1 MPLILE
7 STDFLAHID
16 AEIPAESRDAILAA
30 VRAEHPAGYATA
42 LHPSIP
48 ASYSP
53 KFSPLIEAE
62 HERIAKGLPKPEGTG
77 MDFSRYESL
86 EPPPKT
92 SPHSD
97 EEKPEVLRQWRE
109 TLQRAYASSTYLSGR
124 LTNLAL
130 LETYGK
136 NAWLIGNSQLEEV
149 LKGLER
155 DLSMAKKELASVEEE
170 RRATQEDSVKGELA
184 ALEQSWKNGIRG
196 IVEVQIATEGL
207 KQEILERRRAGV
219 SG

>member
-1 MPLILE
+1 LRL
-7 STDFLAHID
+7 TFADID
-16 AEIPAESRDAILAA
+16 PEVPAESRDALLAA
-30 VRAEHPAGYATA
+30 VRAEHPADYATA
-42 LHPSIP
+42 LHPSVP
-48 ASYSP
+48 TSYTP

-62 HERIAKGLPKPEGTG
+62 HERIAAKLPKPEGTG
-77 MDFSRYESL
+77 MDFSRYEGL

-124 LTNLAL
+124 LTNLSL

-136 NAWLIGNSQLEEV
+136 NAWLIGNSQLEEI
-149 LKGLER
+149 LKGLEV
-155 DLSMAKKELASVEEE
+155 DLSMAKKELANVEEE
-170 RRATQEDSVKGELA
+170 RRATQEDSVKGEME

-207 KQEILERRRAGV
+207 KQEILERRRAAVNG
-219 SG
+219 

>member
-1 MPLILE
+1 M
-7 STDFLAHID
+7 
-16 AEIPAESRDAILAA
+16 PAESRDAIISAI
-30 VRAEHPAGYATA
+30 RAEHPVDYATTF
-42 LHPSIP
+42 HPSVP
-48 ASYSP
+48 TSYTP
-53 KFSPLIEAE
+53 QFSRLIEAE
-62 HERIAKGLPKPEGTG
+62 HERIASKLPKPEGTG
-77 MDFSRYESL
+77 MDFSRYEDL

-109 TLQRAYASSTYLSGR
+109 TLQKAYASSTYLSGR
-124 LTNLAL
+124 LTNLSL

-136 NAWLIGNSQLEEV
+136 NAWLIGNSQLEEI
-149 LKGLER
+149 LKGLEA
-155 DLSMAKKELASVEEE
+155 DLSAAKKELANVEEE
-170 RRATQEDSVKGELA
+170 RRATQEDSVKGEME

>member
-1 MPLILE
+1 V
-7 STDFLAHID
+7 
-16 AEIPAESRDAILAA
+16 PAESRDAILSA
-30 VRAEHPAGYATA
+30 VRAEHPADYATA
-42 LHPSIP
+42 LHPSIST
-48 ASYSP
+48 SYTP
-53 KFSPLIEAE
+53 QFSPLIEAE
-62 HERIAKGLPKPEGTG
+62 HERIASKLPKPEGTG
-77 MDFSRYESL
+77 MDFSRYEGL

-109 TLQRAYASSTYLSGR
+109 TLQKAYASSTYLSGR
-124 LTNLAL
+124 LTNLSL

-136 NAWLIGNSQLEEV
+136 NAWLIGNSQLEEI
-149 LKGLER
+149 LKGLEA
-155 DLSMAKKELASVEEE
+155 DLTTAKKELANVEEE
-170 RRATQEDSVKGELA
+170 RRATQEDSVKGEME

>member
-1 MPLILE
+1 MPFNLE

-16 AEIPAESRDAILAA
+16 AEIPAESRHAILAA
-30 VRAEHPAGYATA
+30 IRAEHPADFTTI

-48 ASYSP
+48 SSYTP

-62 HERIAKGLPKPEGTG
+62 HERIAKHLPKPDGTG
-77 MDFSRYESL
+77 VDFSRYEGL
-86 EPPPKT
+86 ELPPKT
-92 SPHSD
+92 SPQSD
-97 EEKPEVLRQWRE
+97 EDKPEVLRQWRE
-109 TLQRAYASSTYLSGR
+109 TLQKAYASSTYLSGR
-124 LTNLAL
+124 LTNLSL

-136 NAWLIGNSQLEEV
+136 NAWLIGNSQLEEI
-149 LKGLER
+149 LKRLEN
-155 DLSMAKKELASVEEE
+155 DLSAAKKELANIEEE
-170 RRATQEDSVKGELA
+170 RRIAQEDSVKGELA